1 MDTYDIQLYRK
12 RFIPDELK
20 LLKDDKILYM
30 DEDIILTSWTT
41 LKPRSDFASG
51 ISAYYRKEGFK
62 ISRHY
67 GADGSFT
74 RWYCDII
81 MESKTEN
88 GLVFSDLLIDVVIFP
103 DGTVR
108 VVDLDEAADA
118 LEQGLI
124 TAEMLTQ
131 ALRSTDKLL
140 SYIHQGRFSELTTCF
155 ADKLLLE
162 HLQKE

>member
-1 MDTYDIQLYRK
+1 MDFSDIRLYRR
-12 RFIPDELK
+12 RFIPDEMK
-20 LLKDDKILYM
+20 LLKDDKILYLD
-30 DEDIILTSWTT
+30 DELIITSWTT

-51 ISAYYRKEGFK
+51 ISAYYRKKGFK

-67 GADGSFT
+67 DIHGNFT

-81 MESKTEN
+81 IESEVTD

-124 TAEMLTQ
+124 TPDMLSR
-131 ALRSTDKLL
+131 ALRSTNELL
-140 SYIHQGRFSELTTCF
+140 ASIHQGTFPTLTAC
-155 ADKLLLE
+155 LE
-162 HLQKE
+162 NYIQ

>member
-1 MDTYDIQLYRK
+1 MDANHILLYRK
-12 RFIPDELK
+12 RFIPNEIK
-20 LLKDDKILYM
+20 PLKDDKILYL
-30 DEDIILTSWTT
+30 DDDIIITSWAT

-67 GADGSFT
+67 SADGTFT

-81 MESKTEN
+81 SETPVED
-88 GLVFSDLLIDVVIFP
+88 GLLFSDLLIDVVIFP

-124 TAEMLTQ
+124 TPEMLTK
-131 ALRSTDKLL
+131 ALRSTNLLL
-140 SYIHQGRFSELTTCF
+140 SYIYQGNFSHLTDCM
-155 ADKLLLE
+155 ANYIN
-162 HLQKE
+162 

>member
-1 MDTYDIQLYRK
+1 MEVSDILLYRK
-12 RFIPDELK
+12 RFIPNELK
-20 LLKDDKILYM
+20 PLKDDKILYM
-30 DEDIILTSWTT
+30 DEDIIITSWNT

-51 ISAYYRKEGFK
+51 LSVYYRKEGFK

-67 GADGSFT
+67 GADGTFT

-81 MESKTEN
+81 IESKTEE
-88 GLVFSDLLIDVVIFP
+88 GLIFSDLLIDVVIFP

-124 TAEMLTQ
+124 TADMLSR
-131 ALRSTDKLL
+131 ALRSTNKLL
-140 SYIHQGRFSELTTCF
+140 SYIYQGRLSELTKCMT
-155 ADKLLLE
+155 DYIK
-162 HLQKE
+162 

>member
-1 MDTYDIQLYRK
+1 MDSSDIQLYRK

-20 LLKDDKILYM
+20 LLENDKILYL
-30 DEDIILTSWTT
+30 DDDLIITSWTT

-81 MESKTEN
+81 AESQEDTN
-88 GLVFSDLLIDVVIFP
+88 LIFSDLLIDVVIFP

-108 VVDLDEAADA
+108 VVDLEEAADA

-124 TAEMLTQ
+124 TANMLTQ

-140 SYIHQGRFSELTTCF
+140 TYIYQGRFPELTNCM
-155 ADKLLLE
+155 ADYI
-162 HLQKE
+162 

>member
-1 MDTYDIQLYRK
+1 MDSSDIQLYRK
-12 RFIPDELK
+12 RFIPDEIK
-20 LLKDDKILYM
+20 QLKDDKILYLD
-30 DEDIILTSWTT
+30 DELIITSWST

-51 ISAYYRKEGFK
+51 ISAYYRKKGFK

-67 GADGSFT
+67 DIHGNFT

-81 MESKTEN
+81 IESKVAD
-88 GLVFSDLLIDVVIFP
+88 GLVFSDILIDVVIFP

-124 TAEMLTQ
+124 TPDMLAQ
-131 ALRSTDKLL
+131 ALRSTNTLL
-140 SYIHQGRFSELTTCF
+140 SHIHRGTFPELTECLT
-155 ADKLLLE
+155 KYI
-162 HLQKE
+162 Q

>member
-1 MDTYDIQLYRK
+1 MDVSGILLYRK
-12 RFIPDELK
+12 RFIPNEIK
-20 LLKDDKILYM
+20 PLKDDKILHF
-30 DEDIILTSWTT
+30 DDNIIITSWTT

-51 ISAYYRKEGFK
+51 ISVYYRKEGFK
-62 ISRHY
+62 ISGHY
-67 GADGSFT
+67 GADGTFT

-81 MESKTEN
+81 SETPVED
-88 GLVFSDLLIDVVIFP
+88 GLIFSDLLIDVVIYP

-124 TAEMLTQ
+124 TSQQLTA

-140 SYIHQGRFSELTTCF
+140 SYIHQGRFFELTGCMS
-155 ADKLLLE
+155 KYMN
-162 HLQKE
+162 

>member
-1 MDTYDIQLYRK
+1 MNSSNLLLYRR

-20 LLKDDKILYM
+20 PLTDDKILYM
-30 DEDIILTSWTT
+30 DDDVIITSWNT
-41 LKPRSDFASG
+41 LKPRSDFATG

-81 MESKTEN
+81 MESKEKN
-88 GLVFSDLLIDVVIFP
+88 SIIFSDLLIDVVIFP

-124 TAEMLTQ
+124 TSDMLTQ
-131 ALRSTDKLL
+131 ALRSTNKLL
-140 SYIHQGRFSELTTCF
+140 SYIHQNKFSELTNCM
-155 ADKLLLE
+155 ADYI
-162 HLQKE
+162 

>member
-1 MDTYDIQLYRK
+1 MDADNILLYRK
-12 RFIPDELK
+12 RFIPNEIKPLG
-20 LLKDDKILYM
+20 DDKILHF
-30 DEDIILTSWTT
+30 DDNIIITSWTT

-51 ISAYYRKEGFK
+51 ISVYYRKEGFK

-67 GADGSFT
+67 GADGAFT

-81 MESKTEN
+81 SESKTEN
-88 GLVFSDLLIDVVIFP
+88 GLIFSDLLIDVVIFP

-124 TAEMLTQ
+124 TAELLTS

-140 SYIHQGRFSELTTCF
+140 TCIHQGRFSELTECM
-155 ADKLLLE
+155 AKYI
-162 HLQKE
+162 K